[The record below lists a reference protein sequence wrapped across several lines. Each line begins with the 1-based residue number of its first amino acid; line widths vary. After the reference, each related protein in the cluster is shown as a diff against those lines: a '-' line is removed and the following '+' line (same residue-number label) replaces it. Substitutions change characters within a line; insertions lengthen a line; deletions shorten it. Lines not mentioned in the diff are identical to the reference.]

1 MTKKIYQFIDKHL
14 GIIFLIP
21 GLSVIV
27 FILAYPVIT
36 NIFISFTNKHLIYRG
51 YKFVGFENYI
61 MTFKE
66 DVFNI
71 ALFNTFIFTFASIIL
86 QLLIGLITALIL
98 NKPLKGII
106 FFRLALIIPYAIP
119 PIVIAMLWKWLL
131 SKMYGVYNF
140 FLMNLNFIDQPVPW
154 LGHPDT
160 SMIATVVVNVW
171 FGFPLFTLG
180 ILAGLQSIPSEQYE
194 VARIEGANWY
204 QTFWYVTLPNILTIV
219 GIIIIL
225 RTIWVFNTFDLVYVL
240 TGGGPLNST
249 MTLPIYSYIVGWKN
263 GLLGETAAVAMFLF
277 FILMIFTF
285 FYFRLFKIDEDQYGK
300 N

>member
-1 MTKKIYQFIDKHL
+1 MAVKQN
-14 GIIFLIP
+14 
-21 GLSVIV
+21 VWCV
-27 FILAYPVIT
+27 
-36 NIFISFTNKHLIYRG
+36 
-51 YKFVGFENYI
+51 
-61 MTFKE
+61 
-66 DVFNI
+66 
-71 ALFNTFIFTFASIIL
+71 
-86 QLLIGLITALIL
+86 Q
-98 NKPLKGII
+98 
-106 FFRLALIIPYAIP
+106 
-119 PIVIAMLWKWLL
+119 
-131 SKMYGVYNF
+131 F
-140 FLMNLNFIDQPVPW
+140 FLMHLNLIDQPIPW

-160 SMIATVVVNVW
+160 SMFATVVVNVW

-225 RTIWVFNTFDLVYVL
+225 RTIWIFNTFDLIYVL
-240 TGGGPLNST
+240 TGGGPINST
-249 MTLPIYSYIVGWKN
+249 LTLPIYGYIVGWKN

>member
-1 MTKKIYQFIDKHL
+1 MIGKINQFVDKHL

-21 GLSVIV
+21 GLSVIF

-36 NIFISFTNKHLIYRG
+36 NIYISFTNKHLIYQG
-51 YKFVGFENYI
+51 FKFIGFENYTTI
-61 MTFKE
+61 FTE
-66 DVFNI
+66 DIFSTAVI
-71 ALFNTFIFTFASIIL
+71 NTFVFTFSSIIL
-86 QLLIGLITALIL
+86 QFLIGLVTALIL

-106 FFRLALIIPYAIP
+106 FFRLALIIPYAFP
-119 PIVIAMLWKWLL
+119 PLVIALLWKWMLGKL
-131 SKMYGVYNF
+131 YGIF
-140 FLMNLNFIDQPVPW
+140 NFILMDLNIIEQPVSW

-160 SMIATVVVNVW
+160 AMSAAVIVNVW

-180 ILAGLQSIPSEQYE
+180 ILAGLQSIPTEQYE
-194 VARIEGANWY
+194 VAKIEGANWY

-219 GIIIIL
+219 GIIVIL

-249 MTLPIYSYIVGWKN
+249 MTLPIYSYNVGWRN
-263 GLLGETAAVAMFLF
+263 GLLGETAAVAIFLF
-277 FILMIFTF
+277 IILIIFTF
-285 FYFRLFKIDEDQYGK
+285 FYFKLFKINEDQYGK

>member
-1 MTKKIYQFIDKHL
+1 MTKKINQFIDKHL

-21 GLSVIV
+21 GLSVII

-36 NIFISFTNKHLIYRG
+36 NIFISFTNKHLIYKG
-51 YKFVGFENYI
+51 YKFIGFENYI

-86 QLLIGLITALIL
+86 QFLIGLITALIL

-106 FFRLALIIPYAIP
+106 FFRLALIIPYAFP

-131 SKMYGVYNF
+131 SKIYGVYNF

-277 FILMIFTF
+277 FILMILTF

>member
-106 FFRLALIIPYAIP
+106 FFRLALIIPYAFP

>member
-1 MTKKIYQFIDKHL
+1 M
-14 GIIFLIP
+14 
-21 GLSVIV
+21 
-27 FILAYPVIT
+27 
-36 NIFISFTNKHLIYRG
+36 
-51 YKFVGFENYI
+51 
-61 MTFKE
+61 
-66 DVFNI
+66 
-71 ALFNTFIFTFASIIL
+71 
-86 QLLIGLITALIL
+86 
-98 NKPLKGII
+98 
-106 FFRLALIIPYAIP
+106 
-119 PIVIAMLWKWLL
+119 
-131 SKMYGVYNF
+131 
-140 FLMNLNFIDQPVPW
+140 
-154 LGHPDT
+154 
-160 SMIATVVVNVW
+160 
-171 FGFPLFTLG
+171 
-180 ILAGLQSIPSEQYE
+180 EQYE

-240 TGGGPLNST
+240 TGGGPVNST

>member
-1 MTKKIYQFIDKHL
+1 MHKLNQFIDRHL

-21 GLSVIV
+21 GLSIII

-36 NIFISFTNKHLIYRG
+36 NIFISFTNKHLIYPG
-51 YKFVGFENYI
+51 YKFVGFENFI
-61 MTFKE
+61 TILNE
-66 DVFNI
+66 DIFTQAMI
-71 ALFNTFIFTFASIIL
+71 NTFVFTFASIFF
-86 QLLIGLITALIL
+86 QLFIGLITAMIL
-98 NKPLKGII
+98 NKQLKGII
-106 FFRLALIIPYAIP
+106 FFRLALIIPYAFP
-119 PIVIAMLWKWLL
+119 PIIIALLWKWLL

-140 FLMNLNFIDQPVPW
+140 FLIFLNIIEQPIPW
-154 LGHPDT
+154 LGSPDY
-160 SMIATVVVNVW
+160 SMTAVVVVNVW

-180 ILAGLQSIPSEQYE
+180 ILAGLQSIPTEQYE

-225 RTIWVFNTFDLVYVL
+225 RTIWVFNTFDLIYVL

-249 MTLPIYSYIVGWKN
+249 MTLPIYSYLVGWKN
-263 GLLGETAAVAMFLF
+263 GLLGETAAVAIFLF
-277 FILMIFTF
+277 LILIIFTF